1 MTDYTTSP
9 YYNAAVNAAQ
19 TYGVPTNLFVAQIGQ
34 ESGFNP
40 SAVNGNAYGIAQ
52 FMPSTAQQFGINPAD
67 PVASLN
73 AAAQYDSQLYNQ
85 LGSWS
90 AALSAY
96 GTTANGNGPSV
107 ASLAKS
113 IDAGTTPT
121 PTPAASGGTAP
132 SFGFLSFVSD
142 LPRLATV
149 IIGLVLIVI
158 GLAQLGAKPA
168 VKIVEGAK
176 GLAAA

>member
-9 YYNAAVNAAQ
+9 FYSAAVSAAQ

-40 SAVNGNAYGIAQ
+40 NAMNGNAMGIAQ
-52 FMPSTAQQFGINPAD
+52 FMPATAQQFGINPLD
-67 PVASLN
+67 PVSSLN
-73 AAAQYDSQLYNQ
+73 AAAQYDSQLYNK

-107 ASLAKS
+107 AALAQG
-113 IDAGTTPT
+113 IDAGTTSSAA
-121 PTPAASGGTAP
+121 PASSGGSSP
-132 SFGFLSFVSD
+132 SFGFLSFISD
-142 LPRLATV
+142 LPRVATV
-149 IIGLVLIVI
+149 IIGLILIII
-158 GLAQLGAKPA
+158 GLAQLGARPA
-168 VKIVEGAK
+168 IKIVEGAK
-176 GLAAA
+176 GLVPP